1 MLILVIERGIQ
12 SRAID
17 GRVRS
22 WEILNRLVHCL
33 SLGWHSTSGSLQQFS
48 WADREGLFYNL
59 YLCVALIDSKFC
71 WQRYIVQAINYACNL
86 WDIWPD
92 STYFTVKVVDGVLG
106 PRFYLLPRGKLES
119 AHYLFRYRSIH
130 IVTFSDSAHWKV
142 VTPMRL
148 IGGAYIELRSN
159 CWILKSHCEHV
170 PQRCILRHQPFL
182 NDIEDQLALFK
193 KYLCWHRFEVILI
206 LQ

>member
-22 WEILNRLVHCL
+22 WDILNRLVHCL

-71 WQRYIVQAINYACNL
+71 WQRYIVQAINYPCKL

-92 STYFTVKVVDGVLG
+92 STYFTVKVVDWVLG
-106 PRFYLLPRGKLES
+106 PRLYLFPRGKLES
-119 AHYLFRYRSIH
+119 SGNLFRHRSIY
-130 IVTFSDSAHWKV
+130 IVTFSDSTHWKV
-142 VTPMRL
+142 VAPMRV
-148 IGGAYIELRSN
+148 IGGADIELLSN
-159 CWILKSHCEHV
+159 CWIM
-170 PQRCILRHQPFL
+170 
-182 NDIEDQLALFK
+182 
-193 KYLCWHRFEVILI
+193 
-206 LQ
+206 

>member
-22 WEILNRLVHCL
+22 WYILNRLVHCL

-106 PRFYLLPRGKLES
+106 PRLYLFPRGKLES
-119 AHYLFRYRSIH
+119 SGNLFRHRSIY
-130 IVTFSDSAHWKV
+130 IVTFSDSTHWKV
-142 VTPMRL
+142 VAPMRV
-148 IGGAYIELRSN
+148 ICGADIELLSN
-159 CWILKSHCEHV
+159 CWIM
-170 PQRCILRHQPFL
+170 
-182 NDIEDQLALFK
+182 
-193 KYLCWHRFEVILI
+193 
-206 LQ
+206 